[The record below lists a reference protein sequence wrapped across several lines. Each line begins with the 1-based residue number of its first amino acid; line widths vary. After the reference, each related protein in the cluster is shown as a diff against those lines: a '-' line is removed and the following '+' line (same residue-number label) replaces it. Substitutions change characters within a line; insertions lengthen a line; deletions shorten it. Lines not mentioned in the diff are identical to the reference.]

1 MKRICNFIL
10 LLCLVQ
16 LAVAQNRIT
25 EIRENLLG
33 NHPDKILVVSHRAD
47 WRNAPENSL
56 QGIQNCIDM
65 GVDMVEIDLKR
76 TKDGH
81 LVVMHDKTI
90 NRTMNGKRAGRRLYI
105 SGIESNAS

>member
-16 LAVAQNRIT
+16 LAVAQNRIA

-47 WRNAPENSL
+47 WRNA
-56 QGIQNCIDM
+56 
-65 GVDMVEIDLKR
+65 R
-76 TKDGH
+76 
-81 LVVMHDKTI
+81 KTHCKVYRI
-90 NRTMNGKRAGRRLYI
+90 ALIWVSIWWRSI
-105 SGIESNAS
+105 

>member
-33 NHPDKILVVSHRAD
+33 NHPDKILVVSHRSD

-56 QGIQNCIDM
+56 QGIQN
-65 GVDMVEIDLKR
+65 
-76 TKDGH
+76 
-81 LVVMHDKTI
+81 
-90 NRTMNGKRAGRRLYI
+90 
-105 SGIESNAS
+105 

>member
-1 MKRICNFIL
+1 MKRIYNFIL

-16 LAVAQNRIT
+16 LAVAQNRIA

-33 NHPDKILVVSHRAD
+33 NHPDRVLVVSHRAD

-65 GVDMVEIDLKR
+65 GVDTTRYPSSR
-76 TKDGH
+76 TFTFGVN
-81 LVVMHDKTI
+81 LQF
-90 NRTMNGKRAGRRLYI
+90 
-105 SGIESNAS
+105 

>member
-16 LAVAQNRIT
+16 LAVAQNRIA

-56 QGIQNCIDM
+56 QDPAFARIFSCSLARAKSFFNFS
-65 GVDMVEIDLKR
+65 
-76 TKDGH
+76 T
-81 LVVMHDKTI
+81 TI
-90 NRTMNGKRAGRRLYI
+90 
-105 SGIESNAS
+105 

>member
-16 LAVAQNRIT
+16 LAVAQNRIA

-47 WRNAPENSL
+47 WLR
-56 QGIQNCIDM
+56 
-65 GVDMVEIDLKR
+65 
-76 TKDGH
+76 
-81 LVVMHDKTI
+81 KTHCKVYRI
-90 NRTMNGKRAGRRLYI
+90 ALI
-105 SGIESNAS
+105 WESIW